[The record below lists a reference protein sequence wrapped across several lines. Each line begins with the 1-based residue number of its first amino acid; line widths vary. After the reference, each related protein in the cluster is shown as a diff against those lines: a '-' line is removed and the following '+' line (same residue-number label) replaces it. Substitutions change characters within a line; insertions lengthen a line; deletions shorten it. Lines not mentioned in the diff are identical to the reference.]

1 MAISDEIKVATIAM
15 VEATFV
21 VQLRQNVRGCL
32 LFRDIT
38 VTVVIISGS
47 FSYLR
52 MPFAISVS
60 SLQRGL
66 LYGSI
71 LHTLGNIRVTS

>member
-1 MAISDEIKVATIAM
+1 MGISDEIKAATIAM

-38 VTVVIISGS
+38 VTVVIISGL
-47 FSYLR
+47 FSYLY
-52 MPFAISVS
+52 V
-60 SLQRGL
+60 
-66 LYGSI
+66 
-71 LHTLGNIRVTS
+71 N